1 MSNNQAVR
9 LILNSYPLF
18 IHRLQTVAWLCVAAY
33 FCSANQ
39 IKPSKANI
47 MKQAILL
54 ATAALAIT
62 FTTSCNRESSVD
74 PGANTVKTYVP
85 NNGISHSTGR
95 LVGSAYSQPIAIDS
109 ANKMISSYLQ
119 SVGYPYVDTTV
130 RSLAF
135 DADTLRDYLK
145 DKDITTVRF
154 YLGHQL
160 SWLNGGTSRFG
171 KNIGMSPGKLTI
183 IMAGLDDEGAIIRNS
198 SNGVYEHAQP
208 CPNNCGP
215 TATAAYMQ

>member
-1 MSNNQAVR
+1 MV
-9 LILNSYPLF
+9 ILENYPLF
-18 IHRLQTVAWLCVAAY
+18 IHRLKTVARRDSPDY
-33 FCSANQ
+33 FCPANQ

-62 FTTSCNRESSVD
+62 FTTSCNRQEVSD
-74 PGANTVKTYVP
+74 PGANSVKTYVP

-95 LVGSAYSQPIAIDS
+95 LVGAAYSQPIAIDS
-109 ANKMISSYLQ
+109 ANKMIGSYLE
-119 SVGYPYVDTTV
+119 SVGWPSVDTTV
-130 RSLAF
+130 RSLSF
-135 DADTLRDYLK
+135 DADTLRNYLK

-160 SWLNGGTSRFG
+160 SWLNGGGSRFG

-183 IMAGLDDEGAIIRNS
+183 IMAGLDDEGAIVRNRA
-198 SNGVYEHAQP
+198 NGVYEHAMP

-215 TATAAYMQ
+215 SATSAFLQ